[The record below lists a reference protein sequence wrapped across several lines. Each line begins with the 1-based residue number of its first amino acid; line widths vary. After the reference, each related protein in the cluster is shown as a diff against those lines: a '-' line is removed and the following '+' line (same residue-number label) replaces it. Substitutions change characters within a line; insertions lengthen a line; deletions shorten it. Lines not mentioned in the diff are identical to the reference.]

1 MPVKKIQKK
10 IQKNTKKNNLKIN
23 KKIIKTAKIKLPPKK
38 NKAVEKIVTKNV
50 KKKLPDKKPDKKP
63 YKKPDKKLD
72 KKPSKKAKKIV
83 TKIVK
88 KISTQKP
95 KAKSANPK
103 NKDSVNKKIISKKN
117 TNAKIVKK
125 HSVEKPAKKTIK
137 HEVKSKAA
145 ANTQLSKAK
154 KSSKTHDAE
163 IAVRQNNKTKSV
175 VAKSSDKDSFRVGDY
190 AVYPPHGVGKISA
203 IEKMIVLGQEFKC
216 YLMHFEREKLAIKIP
231 VSQAEKS
238 GLRSL
243 ASKSQIDKVFSILR
257 SGVKK
262 LKGMWSRRAQEYEA
276 KINSGDIILLAEV
289 LRDLARDIED
299 GERSYSER
307 IIYETAI
314 YRLAMEYS
322 FVYMVDFE
330 VAKQKVIATAK
341 DKIGSFDQKEEKEFD
356 LFKKDEDLD
365 LEEEVENEDEEEI
378 DDLEEG
384 DDETEYEEDE
394 DDDFD
399 K

>member
-1 MPVKKIQKK
+1 MPVKK

-23 KKIIKTAKIKLPPKK
+23 KKIIKVVKTKLQPKK
-38 NKAVEKIVTKNV
+38 NKPVKIVAKKAVKKIVEKNI
-50 KKKLPDKKPDKKP
+50 KKKLPNKKPKEKVKKVAV
-63 YKKPDKKLD
+63 KIT
-72 KKPSKKAKKIV
+72 KKIPTLKSKIKATNIKKKSPV
-83 TKIVK
+83 IKKTTTNKNTSNKVNSKIVK
-88 KISTQKP
+88 K
-95 KAKSANPK
+95 N
-103 NKDSVNKKIISKKN
+103 
-117 TNAKIVKK
+117 IVKPIK
-125 HSVEKPAKKTIK
+125 KPVKK
-137 HEVKSKAA
+137 EVKSKAPT
-145 ANTQLSKAK
+145 NILPIKAK
-154 KSSKTHDAE
+154 KTAKIHHDEAE
-163 IAVRQNNKTKSV
+163 IHHNNKSKSV
-175 VAKSSDKDSFRVGDY
+175 VTKSDKSNFKVGDY
-190 AVYPPHGVGKISA
+190 AVYPPHGVGKIEA

-216 YLMHFEREKLAIKIP
+216 YLMHFEKEKLAIKIP
-231 VSQAEKS
+231 VNQAEKS
-238 GLRSL
+238 GLRNL
-243 ASKSQIDKVFSILR
+243 ATKSQIDKVFSILR

-330 VAKQKVIATAK
+330 VAKQKVVATAK

-356 LFKKDEDLD
+356 VFKKDEDEDLD
-365 LEEEVENEDEEEI
+365 LEDEIENEDDESEDLEDGDEEVEYED
-378 DDLEEG
+378 D
-384 DDETEYEEDE
+384 